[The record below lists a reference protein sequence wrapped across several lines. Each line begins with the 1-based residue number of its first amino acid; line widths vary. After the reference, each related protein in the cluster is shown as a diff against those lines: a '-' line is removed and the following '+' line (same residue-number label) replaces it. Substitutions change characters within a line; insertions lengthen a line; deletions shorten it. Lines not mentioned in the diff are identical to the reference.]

1 MTSQL
6 SPSWWS
12 TIYVGEYFEGNYNVP
27 HLISKGVH
35 PHSIPI
41 IGIQFLAMF
50 DTWRYFNT
58 VLLVCLPNARLDLGY
73 DDISSMQ
80 NVWYLS
86 SKVQL
91 IIDDPGLSKLISS
104 NRV

>member
-27 HLISKGVH
+27 HLIRKGVH

-73 DDISSMQ
+73 DEIYFPQSL
-80 NVWYLS
+80 WYPP
-86 SKVQL
+86 SKGRF
-91 IIDDPGLSKLISS
+91 IIDAPGLSELSS
-104 NRV
+104 FSRV